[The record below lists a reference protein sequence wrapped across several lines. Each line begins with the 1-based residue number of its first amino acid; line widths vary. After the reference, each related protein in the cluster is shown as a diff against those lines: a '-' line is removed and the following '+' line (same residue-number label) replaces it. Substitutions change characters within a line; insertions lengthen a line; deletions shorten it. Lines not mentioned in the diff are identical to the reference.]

1 MQIMP
6 VPIGTES
13 GENGSPP
20 PSDTIVRFDVGPAMT
35 RKLMPLCGCRLDVG
49 ADIL

>member
-1 MQIMP
+1 MP

-20 PSDTIVRFDVGPAMT
+20 LSRFDAGPAMT